1 MADQTTTALKQTERL
16 AWLRLIRS
24 ENVGPI
30 IFRQLLARYGKAEA
44 ALAALPELARR
55 GGRRRPIRI
64 CTRAA
69 AEDELASL
77 DSLGARLVALC
88 EPDYPA
94 ALAAVEDAPPVIAM
108 LGHPHLARLPAVA
121 VVGARNASANG
132 RRLAESL
139 ARDLAAAGYLV
150 ASGLARGIDAAAHR
164 GALDKATAA
173 VVAGGVDVVYPQE
186 NLELYEAIKAQGLII
201 AELTPGT
208 RPKAS
213 HFPRRNRIISG
224 MALGTL
230 VVEAAPR
237 SGSLITARFALE
249 QGREVFA
256 VPGSPLDPRAR
267 GCNGLIRQGAVLVES
282 AEDIISALQPLL
294 RSPLSE
300 RRGGAYEGDL
310 LASGNEQDIADAR
323 EILMEM
329 LGASAVTVDELIR
342 QCQLSPA
349 TVTMAL
355 LELELAGCVE
365 RQPGNKVVLLLE
377 PKSGGR

>member
-1 MADQTTTALKQTERL
+1 MADQTTKALTQAERL

-64 CTRAA
+64 CPRTA
-69 AEDELASL
+69 AEEELARL
-77 DSLGARLVALC
+77 DALGARLVALS

-108 LGHPHLARLPAVA
+108 LGHPHLAKLPAVA
-121 VVGARNASANG
+121 VVGARNASTNG
-132 RRLAESL
+132 RRLAESIS
-139 ARDLAAAGYLV
+139 RDLAAAGHLV
-150 ASGLARGIDAAAHR
+150 VSGLARGIDAAAHR

-173 VVAGGVDVVYPQE
+173 VVAGGVDVVYPRE
-186 NLELYEAIKAQGLII
+186 NQELYDAIIAQGLIV
-201 AELTPGT
+201 AELPPGT

-267 GCNGLIRQGAVLVES
+267 GCNGLIRQGAVLAES

-300 RRGGAYEGDL
+300 RRGGTYEGDL
-310 LASGNEQDIADAR
+310 PAAVDDQDLAAAR

-329 LGASAVTVDELIR
+329 LGASPVTVDELIR

-355 LELELAGCVE
+355 LELELAGSVE

-377 PKSGGR
+377 PDSGGR